1 MSVTL
6 TPWGLSNPIL
16 KPWVITVLVVIVIT
30 WSAVADV
37 VSAYAD
43 VVALLTTLYAGR
55 VVQQRSTA
63 TTATNPGRW
72 RHGRAVDRPV

>member
-6 TPWGLSNPIL
+6 TPWGLSNPSL

-30 WSAVADV
+30 WGVAADV

-43 VVALLTTLYAGR
+43 VFALLTTIYAGCA
-55 VVQQRSTA
+55 VQQRGTA
-63 TTATNPGRW
+63 TARTS
-72 RHGRAVDRPV
+72 VDRR